1 MYCHVDLL
9 EVSLE
14 DCNLCLVDLAQ
25 YLTNKLVILV

>member
-1 MYCHVDLL
+1 MYSHVDVL

-14 DCNLCLVDLAQ
+14 DCNLCLVYLAQ